1 MPVCPEQTIPKG
13 RAMVDV
19 IVVGAGVV
27 GSSTAF
33 HLAESGA
40 NVVVLDP
47 QQGFGGQ
54 TPRSG
59 GIVRDHHATTVEADL
74 ARESLTEYYES
85 WSTRIGGACGF
96 TRTGFAYLADEGDAE
111 ALRANVAM
119 LRAHGVPDELLTPE
133 ELAEL
138 EPAISTE
145 AISVASYEERS
156 GYADP
161 AATTIS
167 LQQAAR
173 RRGARFERLRV
184 SALVE
189 ESGRVV
195 GVRAQNGVRRADAVV
210 LATGAW
216 TPRLTATVGL
226 DLPIRPARIQVML
239 YERPYELTTHLT
251 MTDVANDIYLRPT
264 ADRCTLVGRHAPE
277 REWLDDPD
285 ADSGEPD
292 TDFVAEGLARLG
304 RRIPAMAE
312 APYRLGRTCALDITP
327 DGRPI
332 LGPSEVPGLHLAVG
346 WSGSG
351 FGKAP
356 AIGAELARWILTGA
370 PKRPELTAFTDRR
383 FATGALIRGDHEYG
397 ATGPH

>member
-1 MPVCPEQTIPKG
+1 
-13 RAMVDV
+13 MVDV

-47 QQGFGGQ
+47 AGGFGGQ

-59 GIVRDHHATTVEADL
+59 AIIRDHHATAVEADL
-74 ARESLTEYYES
+74 AWESLTQYYES
-85 WSTRIGGACGF
+85 WATRVGGACGF
-96 TRTGFAYLADEGDAE
+96 TRTGFAYLADDRDAE
-111 ALRANVAM
+111 AVRANVAM
-119 LRAHGVPDELLTPE
+119 LRAHGMPDELLTPE
-133 ELAEL
+133 ELGEL
-138 EPAISTE
+138 EPGISTE
-145 AISVASYEERS
+145 SISVVSYEERS

-173 RRGARFERLRV
+173 RHGARFERLRV
-184 SALVE
+184 SALLE

-195 GVRAQNGVRRADAVV
+195 GVRTEDGERRADFVV
-210 LATGAW
+210 LASGAW
-216 TPRLTATVGL
+216 TPRLAATAGL
-226 DLPIRPARIQVML
+226 QLPIRAARIQVML
-239 YERPYELTTHLT
+239 YERPYDLPTHLT
-251 MTDVANDIYLRPT
+251 MTDVANDIYLRAT
-264 ADRCTLVGRHAPE
+264 ADRCTLVGRHAPD

-285 ADSGEPD
+285 ADFGEPD
-292 TDFVAEGLARLG
+292 ADFVADGLVRLG

-312 APYRLGRTCALDITP
+312 APYRIGRTCALDITP
-327 DGRPI
+327 DGRPL
-332 LGPSEVPGLHLAVG
+332 LGPCEVPGLHLAAG

-370 PKRPELTAFTDRR
+370 PKRAELKAFTAQR